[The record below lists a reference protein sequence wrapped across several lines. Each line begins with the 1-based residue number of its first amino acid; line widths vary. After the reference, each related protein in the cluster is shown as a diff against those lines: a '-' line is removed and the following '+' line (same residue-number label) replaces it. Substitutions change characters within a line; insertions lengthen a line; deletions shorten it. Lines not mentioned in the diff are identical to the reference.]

1 MNKVLGILG
10 VIGLLAGCA
19 SANCDNCRVSTASSN
34 YTVQEPVEVIYR
46 QTTYQTVYEPKT
58 YAFSTPYSLKIGS
71 VSFFIS
77 VICIRWIST

>member
-10 VIGLLAGCA
+10 IIGLLAGCA
-19 SANCDNCRVSTASSN
+19 SANWDNCRVSTASSN

-58 YAFSTPYSLKIGS
+58 YATTKYVKKPYNHCTKAELCK
-71 VSFFIS
+71 
-77 VICIRWIST
+77 